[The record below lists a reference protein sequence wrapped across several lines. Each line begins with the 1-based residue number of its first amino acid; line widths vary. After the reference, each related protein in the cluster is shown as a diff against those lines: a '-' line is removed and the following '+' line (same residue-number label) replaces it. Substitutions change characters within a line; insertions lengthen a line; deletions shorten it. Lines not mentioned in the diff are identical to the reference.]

1 MENINILIYKST
13 RQVDLSKSVIGND
26 GENLQENLVFTFDEF
41 VDGTARLEI
50 IKPDKIKSYLMLTK
64 VDETYQIPVKSVIT
78 KTGRISMQLVI
89 TEGTDDEEIPIF
101 KSNTFY
107 VVCNTSI
114 NAETIQEEDY
124 PTFIDR
130 AETKLNA
137 MDIALGEVDNLDI
150 TASKS
155 GTTATITITDKEG
168 NETSVEIYDGTNG
181 IDGQD
186 GITPTIG
193 DNGDWYLGD
202 TDTGKPSR
210 GETGPVGPAG
220 AIKMLIVNVLPETGE
235 EGTLYFVPKQDTETS
250 DIYDEYMWVNNA
262 FELLGE
268 KQITVDLSDYYTK
281 EQTNALIPTSLS
293 ELTDDTTHRL
303 VSDTEKST
311 WNGKVS
317 PTDYA
322 SSNTGG
328 VIKISSTYGTTQD
341 SGILYA
347 LTKTYEQYNSGAN
360 GMFIGKGTLE
370 NVITGKGLVSNT
382 NYASSSAGGVVKVQS
397 LYATNIDGNGNLYAV
412 TKTYSEYSNGSNA
425 IFISKGTLNNV
436 LTAVVGDI
444 DTILDSINNEVL

>member
-1 MENINILIYKST
+1 MENINIKIEKST
-13 RQVDLSKSVIGND
+13 RKVELSKSVIGND
-26 GENLQENLVFTFDEF
+26 GENLQENLVFSFDEF
-41 VDGTARLEI
+41 VDGTGRLEI
-50 IKPDKIKSYLMLTK
+50 IKPDKTKSYLMLEK
-64 VDETYQIPVKSVIT
+64 VEETYQIPIKSVIT

-107 VVCNTSI
+107 VVCNSSI

-168 NETSVEIYDGTNG
+168 NETTVEINDGIDG
-181 IDGQD
+181 QDGQD

-220 AIKMLIVNVLPETGE
+220 AIKMLIVNSLPSTGE
-235 EGTLYFVPKQDTETS
+235 EGTLYFVPKQDSETG

-262 FELLGE
+262 WELLGE

-322 SSNTGG
+322 NSSTGG
-328 VIKISSTYGTTQD
+328 VIKAGWYSFNIDGAGHPQLSTQ
-341 SGILYA
+341 
-347 LTKTYEQYNSGAN
+347 TYENYQSAGNYI
-360 GMFIGKGTLE
+360 FIGKGTLE

-382 NYASSSAGGVVKVQS
+382 IIKNTNSTTAGDVYDVRYINS
-397 LYATNIDGNGNLYAV
+397 LI
-412 TKTYSEYSNGSNA
+412 
-425 IFISKGTLNNV
+425 
-436 LTAVVGDI
+436 GDI
-444 DTILDSINNEVL
+444 DSALDTLNGEVVS

>member
-1 MENINILIYKST
+1 MENINIKIEKST
-13 RQVDLSKSVIGND
+13 RKVELSKSVIGND
-26 GENLQENLVFTFDEF
+26 GENLQENLVFSFDEF
-41 VDGTARLEI
+41 VDGTGRLEI
-50 IKPDKIKSYLMLTK
+50 IKPDKTKSYLMLEK
-64 VDETYQIPVKSVIT
+64 VEETYQIPIKSVIT

-107 VVCNTSI
+107 VVCNSSI

-168 NETSVEIYDGTNG
+168 NETTVEINDGIDG
-181 IDGQD
+181 QDGQD

-220 AIKMLIVNVLPETGE
+220 AIKMLIVNSLPSTGE
-235 EGTLYFVPKQDTETS
+235 EGTLYFVPKQDSETG

-262 FELLGE
+262 WELLGE

-281 EQTNALIPTSLS
+281 TETNTLL
-293 ELTDDTTHRL
+293 D
-303 VSDTEKST
+303 
-311 WNGKVS
+311 GKVS

-322 SSNTGG
+322 QTDKGG
-328 VIKISSTYGTTQD
+328 TIKVSSTYNIGINNGNLVASNRTYANYQSD
-341 SGILYA
+341 SNY
-347 LTKTYEQYNSGAN
+347 S
-360 GMFIGKGTLE
+360 FIGKGTL
-370 NVITGKGLVSNT
+370 
-382 NYASSSAGGVVKVQS
+382 
-397 LYATNIDGNGNLYAV
+397 D
-412 TKTYSEYSNGSNA
+412 
-425 IFISKGTLNNV
+425 NV
-436 LTAVVGDI
+436 LNAVIGDI
-444 DTILDSINNEVL
+444 DSALDTLNGEVVS